1 MLLHALQ
8 NLPQHSYTKH
18 EFEKFVTLSDSVE
31 YTYAFKVEVTIIH
44 KVAYSIFI
52 LLLLNKEPSIHVKAN
67 AMFQLCDLHVF

>member
-44 KVAYSIFI
+44 K
-52 LLLLNKEPSIHVKAN
+52 
-67 AMFQLCDLHVF
+67 QLFNL